1 MLETIIGALLPIVV
15 TLLLGYV
22 AGWHHD
28 FDAKAA
34 TVLNRMVMLYALPL
48 SLFAG
53 MVSMSR
59 DKVLSQGTLA
69 GAIVVGMVGG
79 YAVVFLISRYLFR
92 RDLMTASLQAL
103 AIAGPAVPF
112 VGVSVLGHLFGDES
126 AIPIS
131 VASLAM
137 NLIQV
142 PVALMLLSAGA
153 AQRDQA
159 GSGTAAPSLWSH
171 VVGALREPVVWAPL
185 LALVLVVTDLHFP
198 PQIEESLT
206 LLGKATGGVALFASG
221 IVLFSRRVAVSLP
234 VVVSV
239 AARNLAMPA
248 IVWAGMLALGM
259 TPAVTREAVLT
270 LAIPT
275 ASICVILAVQYQ
287 TAEQEMASTLFFSTV
302 LSVATM
308 GAFIWLTA

>member
-1 MLETIIGALLPIVV
+1 MLVPFWWA
-15 TLLLGYV
+15 
-22 AGWHHD
+22 
-28 FDAKAA
+28 
-34 TVLNRMVMLYALPL
+34 
-48 SLFAG
+48 
-53 MVSMSR
+53 
-59 DKVLSQGTLA
+59 
-69 GAIVVGMVGG
+69 MVGG
-79 YAVVFLISRYLFR
+79 YAVVFVISRYLFR
-92 RDLMTASLQAL
+92 RDLMTAALQAL

-137 NLIQV
+137 NLVQV
-142 PVALMLLSAGA
+142 PLALMLLSAGA

-159 GSGTAAPSLWSH
+159 GSGTPAPSLWSH

-185 LALVLVVTDLHFP
+185 LALVLVVMDLHFP

-239 AARNLAMPA
+239 AARNLAIPA
-248 IVWAGMLALGM
+248 VVWGGMVALGM
-259 TPAVTREAVLT
+259 APAVTREAVLT

-287 TAEQEMASTLFFSTV
+287 AAEQEMASTLFFSTI
-302 LSVATM
+302 LSVVTM
-308 GAFIWLTA
+308 GGFIWLTA

>member
-1 MLETIIGALLPIVV
+1 
-15 TLLLGYV
+15 
-22 AGWHHD
+22 
-28 FDAKAA
+28 
-34 TVLNRMVMLYALPL
+34 
-48 SLFAG
+48 
-53 MVSMSR
+53 
-59 DKVLSQGTLA
+59 
-69 GAIVVGMVGG
+69 MVGG
-79 YAVVFLISRYLFR
+79 YAVVFVISRYLFR
-92 RDLMTASLQAL
+92 RDLMTAALQAL

-137 NLIQV
+137 NLVQV
-142 PVALMLLSAGA
+142 PLALMLLSAGA

-159 GSGTAAPSLWSH
+159 GSGTPAPSLWSH

-185 LALVLVVTDLHFP
+185 LALVLVVMDLHFP

-239 AARNLAMPA
+239 AARNLA
-248 IVWAGMLALGM
+248 I
-259 TPAVTREAVLT
+259 PAVVWVAWWRWAWHPPSRARRCSPWPFLPLRFASFWPSSTRR
-270 LAIPT
+270 PNRKWRRR
-275 ASICVILAVQYQ
+275 S
-287 TAEQEMASTLFFSTV
+287 FSAP
-302 LSVATM
+302 SCPS
-308 GAFIWLTA
+308 

>member
-15 TLLLGYV
+15 TLLLGYA

-59 DKVLSQGTLA
+59 DKVLSQGVLA
-69 GAIVVGMVGG
+69 GAILVGMVGG
-79 YAVVFLISRYLFR
+79 YAVVFVISRYLFR
-92 RDLMTASLQAL
+92 RDLMTAALQAL

-137 NLIQV
+137 NLVQV
-142 PVALMLLSAGA
+142 PLALMLLSAGA

-159 GSGTAAPSLWSH
+159 GSGTPAPSLWSH

-185 LALVLVVTDLHFP
+185 LALVLVVMDLHFP

-239 AARNLAMPA
+239 AARNLAIPA
-248 IVWAGMLALGM
+248 VVWGGMVALGM
-259 TPAVTREAVLT
+259 APAVTREAVLT

-287 TAEQEMASTLFFSTV
+287 AAEQEMASTLFFSTI
-302 LSVATM
+302 LSVVTM
-308 GAFIWLTA
+308 GGFIWLTA